1 MSLPS
6 SVQVYMYIFIYVCVV
21 SKRFVR
27 IGPSSFTR
35 LYVIIIL
42 SSL

>member
-6 SVQVYMYIFIYVCVV
+6 SFQVNMYLFIYVCVV
-21 SKRFVR
+21 SKHFVR

-42 SSL
+42 SSV